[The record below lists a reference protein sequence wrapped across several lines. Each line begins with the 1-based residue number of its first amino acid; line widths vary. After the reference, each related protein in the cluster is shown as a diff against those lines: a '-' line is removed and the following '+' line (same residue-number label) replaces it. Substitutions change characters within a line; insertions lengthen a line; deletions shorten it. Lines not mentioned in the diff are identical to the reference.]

1 MIHYNIHK
9 AFALCLNSAFKIVN
23 SNVIFLFLPAA
34 RTAVLSFMKAKETSA
49 REKDLYRSV
58 KVKKLTVILVI
69 CQI

>member
-1 MIHYNIHK
+1 ML
-9 AFALCLNSAFKIVN
+9 F
-23 SNVIFLFLPAA
+23 FLFLPAA